1 MTADIRGVR
10 FVKGRPYARVKVET
24 TPGQAVILR
33 MQVRKECPIAMLPA
47 VMALEWMMI
56 WMDL

>member
-1 MTADIRGVR
+1 MTTHPKILE
-10 FVKGRPYARVKVET
+10 FPYARVKVET